1 MKRGFTLVELLA
13 VIIALGIIV
22 GIAVPGITKIME
34 KSRIKAFEA
43 SVKGYIKAADMDN
56 SDRGGLK
63 NYYSIADGIVTE
75 EKTNEN
81 IDVQTGTSENGS
93 LEIDNKGKVNGSIYN
108 NRYCAK
114 IIDSRI
120 NIDEECSYTSFDDGY
135 VIYFNPETSS
145 LCTECEAV
153 STAGTKTG
161 CMKWYAYND
170 NKNEYRLKLILDHN
184 TTPYCQWNDTG
195 KIVDGSTILN
205 SKLKNDTQTWGKEL
219 NPRIISAYEI
229 KKLVS
234 DKLFDGTW
242 GNQIQIPSEYN
253 FLLDNGGNYWTTSI
267 VTNFDY
273 CAWGVGTS
281 DETHE
286 VTYRSVTD
294 SANFGLRPVISIN
307 KDNL

>member
-34 KSRIKAFEA
+34 KSKLKAFEA

-93 LEIDNKGKVNGSIYN
+93 IEIDNKGKVNGSIYN

-120 NIDEECSYTSFDDGY
+120 NIDEECSYTSFDDGD

-145 LCTECEAV
+145 FCTEGEAV

-234 DKLFDGTW
+234 NQSFDGTRYT
-242 GNQIQIPSEYN
+242 NIPITSEYN

-273 CAWGVGTS
+273 CAWGVGRS

>member
-93 LEIDNKGKVNGSIYN
+93 MEIDNKGKVNGSIYN

-120 NIDEECSYTSFDDGY
+120 NIDEECSYTSFDDGD

-145 LCTECEAV
+145 LCTEGETV

-184 TTPYCQWNDTG
+184 TTPSCQWNDTG

-205 SKLKNDTQTWGKEL
+205 SKLKNDTQTWDKEL

-234 DKLFDGTW
+234 DKLFDGTRYT
-242 GNQIQIPSEYN
+242 NIPITSEYN
-253 FLLDNGGNYWTTSI
+253 FLLYNGGNYWTTSV

-273 CAWGVGTS
+273 CAWGVGTT
-281 DETHE
+281 D
-286 VTYRSVTD
+286 VYYRAVAD

>member
-13 VIIALGIIV
+13 VIIALGIVV

-34 KSRIKAFEA
+34 KSKLKAFEV
-43 SVKGYIKAADMDN
+43 SVKGYIKALDMDN

-63 NYYSIADGIVTE
+63 NYYSLTEGIVIE

-93 LEIDNKGKVNGSIYN
+93 IEIDNKGKVNGSIYN

-120 NIDEECSYTSFDDGY
+120 NIDEECSYTSFNDGDI
-135 VIYFNPETSS
+135 IYFNPETSS
-145 LCTECEAV
+145 ICTESEAV

-170 NKNEYRLKLILDHN
+170 NKNEYKLKLILDHN

-205 SKLKNDTQTWGKEL
+205 SKLKNDTQTWDKEL

-234 DKLFDGTW
+234 NQSFDGTRYT
-242 GNQIQIPSEYN
+242 NIPITSEYN
-253 FLLDNGGNYWTTSI
+253 FLLYNGGNYWTTSV

-273 CAWGVGTS
+273 CAWGVGTT
-281 DETHE
+281 D
-286 VTYRSVTD
+286 VYYRAVAD
-294 SANFGLRPVISIN
+294 SSNFGVRPVISIN

>member
-93 LEIDNKGKVNGSIYN
+93 IEIDNKGKVNGSIYN

-120 NIDEECSYTSFDDGY
+120 NIDEECSYTSFDDGD

-145 LCTECEAV
+145 LCTEGEAV

-184 TTPYCQWNDTG
+184 TTPSCQWNDTG

-205 SKLKNDTQTWGKEL
+205 SKLKNDTQTWDKEL

-234 DKLFDGTW
+234 NQSFDGTRYT
-242 GNQIQIPSEYN
+242 NIPITSEYN
-253 FLLDNGGNYWTTSI
+253 FLLYNGGNYWTTSV

-273 CAWGVGTS
+273 CAWGVSTS
-281 DETHE
+281 D
-286 VTYRSVTD
+286 VTYRAVDD

>member
-93 LEIDNKGKVNGSIYN
+93 MEIDNKGKVNGSIYN

-120 NIDEECSYTSFDDGY
+120 NIDEECSYTSFDDGD

-145 LCTECEAV
+145 ICTEVEAV

-170 NKNEYRLKLILDHN
+170 NKNEYKLKLILDHN

>member
-93 LEIDNKGKVNGSIYN
+93 IEIDNKGKVNGSIYN

-120 NIDEECSYTSFDDGY
+120 NIDEECSYTSYNDGD

-145 LCTECEAV
+145 FYTEGEAV
-153 STAGTKTG
+153 STSGTKTG

-184 TTPYCQWNDTG
+184 TTPSCQWNDTG

-205 SKLKNDTQTWGKEL
+205 SKLKNDTQTWDKEL

-234 DKLFDGTW
+234 NQSFDGTRYT
-242 GNQIQIPSEYN
+242 NIPITSEYN
-253 FLLDNGGNYWTTSI
+253 FLLYNGGNYWTTSV

-273 CAWGVGTS
+273 CAWGVGTT
-281 DETHE
+281 D
-286 VTYRSVTD
+286 VYYRAVAD
-294 SANFGLRPVISIN
+294 SSNFGVRPVISIN

>member
-93 LEIDNKGKVNGSIYN
+93 MEIDNKGKVNGSIYN

-120 NIDEECSYTSFDDGY
+120 NIDEECSYTSFDDGD

-145 LCTECEAV
+145 ICTEVEAV

-170 NKNEYRLKLILDHN
+170 NKNEYKLKLILDHN

-234 DKLFDGTW
+234 NQSFNGTW
-242 GNQIQIPSEYN
+242 YTDIPITSEYN

-273 CAWGVGTS
+273 CAWGVGRS

>member
-34 KSRIKAFEA
+34 KSKIKAFEA

-120 NIDEECSYTSFDDGY
+120 NIDEECSYTSFDDGD

-145 LCTECEAV
+145 LCTEGEAV

-170 NKNEYRLKLILDHN
+170 NKNEYKLKLILDHN

-205 SKLKNDTQTWGKEL
+205 SKLKNDTQTWDKEL

-234 DKLFDGTW
+234 NQSFDGTRYT
-242 GNQIQIPSEYN
+242 NIPITSEYN

-267 VTNFDY
+267 VTSFDY
-273 CAWGVGTS
+273 CAWGVGTT
-281 DETHE
+281 D
-286 VTYRSVTD
+286 VYYRAVAD
-294 SANFGLRPVISIN
+294 SSNFGVRPVISIN

>member
-93 LEIDNKGKVNGSIYN
+93 IEIDNKGKVNGSIYN

-120 NIDEECSYTSFDDGY
+120 NIDEECSYTSFDDGD

-145 LCTECEAV
+145 LCTEGEAV

-170 NKNEYRLKLILDHN
+170 NKNEYKLKLILDHN

-205 SKLKNDTQTWGKEL
+205 SKLKNDTQTWDKEL

-234 DKLFDGTW
+234 NQSFDGKW
-242 GNQIQIPSEYN
+242 DKHIPIPSEYN

-273 CAWGVGTS
+273 CAWGVGRS

>member
-13 VIIALGIIV
+13 VIIALGIVV
-22 GIAVPGITKIME
+22 GIAFPGITKIME
-34 KSRIKAFEA
+34 KSKLKAFEA

-120 NIDEECSYTSFDDGY
+120 NIDEECSYTSFDDGD

-145 LCTECEAV
+145 LCTEGEAV

-184 TTPYCQWNDTG
+184 TTPSCQWNDTG

-205 SKLKNDTQTWGKEL
+205 SKLKNDTQTWDKEL

-234 DKLFDGTW
+234 NQSFDGKW
-242 GNQIQIPSEYN
+242 DKHIPIPSEYN

-273 CAWGVGTS
+273 CAWGVGRS

>member
-120 NIDEECSYTSFDDGY
+120 NIDEECSYTSFDDGD

-145 LCTECEAV
+145 LCTEGEAV

-184 TTPYCQWNDTG
+184 TTPSCQWNDTG

-205 SKLKNDTQTWGKEL
+205 SKLKNDTQTWDKEL

-234 DKLFDGTW
+234 NQSFDGKW
-242 GNQIQIPSEYN
+242 DKHIPIPSEYN

-273 CAWGVGTS
+273 CAWGVGRS

>member
-34 KSRIKAFEA
+34 KSKIKAFEA

-93 LEIDNKGKVNGSIYN
+93 IEIDNKGKVNGSIYN

-120 NIDEECSYTSFDDGY
+120 NIDEECSYTSFDDGD

-145 LCTECEAV
+145 ICTEVEAV

-184 TTPYCQWNDTG
+184 TTPSCQWNDTG

-205 SKLKNDTQTWGKEL
+205 SKLKNDTQTWDKEL

-234 DKLFDGTW
+234 NQSFDGTW

>member
-13 VIIALGIIV
+13 VIIVLGIIV

-34 KSRIKAFEA
+34 KSKIKAFEA

-120 NIDEECSYTSFDDGY
+120 NIDEECSYTSFDDGD

-145 LCTECEAV
+145 ICTEGEAV
-153 STAGTKTG
+153 STAGTRTG

-170 NKNEYRLKLILDHN
+170 NKNEYKLKLILDHN

-205 SKLKNDTQTWGKEL
+205 SKLKNDTQTWDKEL

-234 DKLFDGTW
+234 NQSFDGKW
-242 GNQIQIPSEYN
+242 DKHIPIPSEYN

-273 CAWGVGTS
+273 CAWGVGRS

-294 SANFGLRPVISIN
+294 SANLGLRPVISIN

>member
-13 VIIALGIIV
+13 VIIVLGIIV

-34 KSRIKAFEA
+34 KSKIKAFEA

-120 NIDEECSYTSFDDGY
+120 NIDEECSYTSFDDGD

-145 LCTECEAV
+145 LCTEGEAV

-170 NKNEYRLKLILDHN
+170 NKNEYKLKLILDHN
-184 TTPYCQWNDTG
+184 TTPYCQWNNTG
-195 KIVDGSTILN
+195 KVVDGSTILN

-234 DKLFDGTW
+234 NQSFDGKW
-242 GNQIQIPSEYN
+242 DKHIPITSEYN
-253 FLLDNGGNYWTTSI
+253 FLLDNGGNYWTTSV

-273 CAWGVGTS
+273 CAWGVGRS

>member
-34 KSRIKAFEA
+34 KSKIKAFEA

-120 NIDEECSYTSFDDGY
+120 NIDEECSYTSFDDGD

-145 LCTECEAV
+145 LCTEGEAV

-170 NKNEYRLKLILDHN
+170 NKNEYKLKLILDHN

-205 SKLKNDTQTWGKEL
+205 SKLKNDIQTWGKEL

-234 DKLFDGTW
+234 NQSFDGKW
-242 GNQIQIPSEYN
+242 DKHIPIPSEYN

-273 CAWGVGTS
+273 CAWGVGRS

>member
-63 NYYSIADGIVTE
+63 NYYSITEGIVTE

-120 NIDEECSYTSFDDGY
+120 NIDEECSYTSFDDGD

-145 LCTECEAV
+145 LCTEGEAV

-184 TTPYCQWNDTG
+184 TTPSCQWNDTG

-205 SKLKNDTQTWGKEL
+205 SKLKNDTQTWDKEL

-234 DKLFDGTW
+234 NQSFDGTRYT
-242 GNQIQIPSEYN
+242 NIPITSEYN
-253 FLLDNGGNYWTTSI
+253 FLLYNGGNYWTTSV

-273 CAWGVGTS
+273 CAWGVSTS
-281 DETHE
+281 D
-286 VTYRSVTD
+286 VTYRAVDD

>member
-34 KSRIKAFEA
+34 KSKIKAFEA

-120 NIDEECSYTSFDDGY
+120 NIDEECSYTSFDDGD

-145 LCTECEAV
+145 LCTEGEAV

-170 NKNEYRLKLILDHN
+170 NKNEYKLKLILDHN

-205 SKLKNDTQTWGKEL
+205 SKLKNDTQTWDKEL

-234 DKLFDGTW
+234 NQSFDGKW
-242 GNQIQIPSEYN
+242 DKHIPIPSEYN

-273 CAWGVGTS
+273 CAWGVGRS

>member
-93 LEIDNKGKVNGSIYN
+93 MEIDNKGKVNGSIYN

-120 NIDEECSYTSFDDGY
+120 NIDEECSYTSFDDGD

-145 LCTECEAV
+145 LCTEGEAV

-170 NKNEYRLKLILDHN
+170 NKNEYKLKLILDHN

-205 SKLKNDTQTWGKEL
+205 SKLKNDTQTWDKEL

-234 DKLFDGTW
+234 NQSFDGKW
-242 GNQIQIPSEYN
+242 DKHIPIPSEYN

-273 CAWGVGTS
+273 CAWGVGRS

>member
-1 MKRGFTLVELLA
+1 M
-13 VIIALGIIV
+13 
-22 GIAVPGITKIME
+22 
-34 KSRIKAFEA
+34 
-43 SVKGYIKAADMDN
+43 
-56 SDRGGLK
+56 
-63 NYYSIADGIVTE
+63 
-75 EKTNEN
+75 
-81 IDVQTGTSENGS
+81 
-93 LEIDNKGKVNGSIYN
+93 EIDNKGKVNGSIYN

-120 NIDEECSYTSFDDGY
+120 NIDEECSYTSFDDGD

-145 LCTECEAV
+145 LCTEGEAV

-184 TTPYCQWNDTG
+184 TTPSCQWNDTG

-234 DKLFDGTW
+234 YKYFDGKW
-242 GNQIQIPSEYN
+242 DKCMPIPSEYN

-273 CAWGVGTS
+273 CAWGVGRS

-307 KDNL
+307 KHNL

>member
-1 MKRGFTLVELLA
+1 
-13 VIIALGIIV
+13 
-22 GIAVPGITKIME
+22 
-34 KSRIKAFEA
+34 
-43 SVKGYIKAADMDN
+43 
-56 SDRGGLK
+56 
-63 NYYSIADGIVTE
+63 
-75 EKTNEN
+75 
-81 IDVQTGTSENGS
+81 
-93 LEIDNKGKVNGSIYN
+93 
-108 NRYCAK
+108 
-114 IIDSRI
+114 
-120 NIDEECSYTSFDDGY
+120 
-135 VIYFNPETSS
+135 
-145 LCTECEAV
+145 
-153 STAGTKTG
+153 
-161 CMKWYAYND
+161 MKWYAYND

-184 TTPYCQWNDTG
+184 TTPSCQWNDTG

-205 SKLKNDTQTWGKEL
+205 SKLKNDTQTWDKEL

-234 DKLFDGTW
+234 NQSFDGTW

-273 CAWGVGTS
+273 CAWGVGRS

>member
-13 VIIALGIIV
+13 VIIALGIVV

-63 NYYSIADGIVTE
+63 NYYSITDGIVTE

-93 LEIDNKGKVNGSIYN
+93 IEIDNKGKVNGSIYN

-120 NIDEECSYTSFDDGY
+120 NIDEECSYTSYNDGD

-145 LCTECEAV
+145 FCTEGEAV

-184 TTPYCQWNDTG
+184 TTPSCQWNDTG

-205 SKLKNDTQTWGKEL
+205 SKLKNDTQTWDKEL

-234 DKLFDGTW
+234 NQSFDGTRYT
-242 GNQIQIPSEYN
+242 NIPITSEYN
-253 FLLDNGGNYWTTSI
+253 FLLYNGGNYWTTSV

-273 CAWGVGTS
+273 CAWGVGTT
-281 DETHE
+281 D
-286 VTYRSVTD
+286 VYYRAVAD
-294 SANFGLRPVISIN
+294 SSNFGVRPVISIN

>member
-13 VIIALGIIV
+13 VIIALGIVV
-22 GIAVPGITKIME
+22 GIAFPGITKIME
-34 KSRIKAFEA
+34 KSKLKAFEA
-43 SVKGYIKAADMDN
+43 SVKGYIKALDMDN

-63 NYYSIADGIVTE
+63 NYYSLTDGIVTE

-93 LEIDNKGKVNGSIYN
+93 IEIDNKGKVNGSIYN

-120 NIDEECSYTSFDDGY
+120 NIDEECSYTSYNDGD

-145 LCTECEAV
+145 FCTEGEAV

-184 TTPYCQWNDTG
+184 TTPSCQWNDTG

-205 SKLKNDTQTWGKEL
+205 SKLKNDTQTWDKEL

-234 DKLFDGTW
+234 NQSFDGTRYT
-242 GNQIQIPSEYN
+242 NIPITSEYN
-253 FLLDNGGNYWTTSI
+253 FLLYNGGNYWTTSV

-273 CAWGVGTS
+273 CAWGVGTT
-281 DETHE
+281 D
-286 VTYRSVTD
+286 VYYRAVAD
-294 SANFGLRPVISIN
+294 SSNFGVRPVISIN

>member
-13 VIIALGIIV
+13 VIIVLGIIV

-34 KSRIKAFEA
+34 KSKIKAFEA

-120 NIDEECSYTSFDDGY
+120 NIDEECSYTSFDDGD

-145 LCTECEAV
+145 LCTEGEAV

-170 NKNEYRLKLILDHN
+170 NKNEYKLKLILDHN

-234 DKLFDGTW
+234 NQSFDGTW
-242 GNQIQIPSEYN
+242 DKHIPIPSEYN

-273 CAWGVGTS
+273 CAWGVGRS

>member
-13 VIIALGIIV
+13 VIIVLGIIV

-34 KSRIKAFEA
+34 KSKIKAFEA

-120 NIDEECSYTSFDDGY
+120 NIDEECSYTSFDDGD
-135 VIYFNPETSS
+135 VIYFNPETNS
-145 LCTECEAV
+145 LCTEGEAV

-170 NKNEYRLKLILDHN
+170 NKNEYKLKLILDHN

-205 SKLKNDTQTWGKEL
+205 SKLKNDTHTWDKEL

-234 DKLFDGTW
+234 NQSFDGKW
-242 GNQIQIPSEYN
+242 DKHIPIPSEYN

-273 CAWGVGTS
+273 CAWGVGRS

>member
-34 KSRIKAFEA
+34 KSKIKAFEA

-120 NIDEECSYTSFDDGY
+120 NIDEECSYTSFDDGD

-145 LCTECEAV
+145 LCTEGEAV

-205 SKLKNDTQTWGKEL
+205 SKLKNDTQTWDKEL

-234 DKLFDGTW
+234 NQSFDGKW
-242 GNQIQIPSEYN
+242 DKHIPIPSEYN

-273 CAWGVGTS
+273 CAWGVGRS

>member
-34 KSRIKAFEA
+34 KSKIKAFEA

-93 LEIDNKGKVNGSIYN
+93 IEIDNKGKVNGSIYN

-120 NIDEECSYTSFDDGY
+120 NIDEECSYTSFDDGD

-145 LCTECEAV
+145 LCTEGEAV

-184 TTPYCQWNDTG
+184 TTPSCQWNDTG

-205 SKLKNDTQTWGKEL
+205 SKLKNDTQTWDKEL

-234 DKLFDGTW
+234 NQSFDGTRYT
-242 GNQIQIPSEYN
+242 NIPITSEYN
-253 FLLDNGGNYWTTSI
+253 FLLYNGGNYWTTSV

-273 CAWGVGTS
+273 CAWGVSTS
-281 DETHE
+281 D
-286 VTYRSVTD
+286 VTYRAVDD

>member
-34 KSRIKAFEA
+34 KSKIKAFEA

-120 NIDEECSYTSFDDGY
+120 NIDEECSYTSFDDGD

-145 LCTECEAV
+145 ICTEGEAV

-170 NKNEYRLKLILDHN
+170 NKNEYKLKLILDHN

-205 SKLKNDTQTWGKEL
+205 SKLKNDTQTWDKEL

-234 DKLFDGTW
+234 NQSFDGKW
-242 GNQIQIPSEYN
+242 DKHIPIPSEYN

-273 CAWGVGTS
+273 CAWGVGRS

>member
-93 LEIDNKGKVNGSIYN
+93 MEIDNKGKVNGSIYN

-120 NIDEECSYTSFDDGY
+120 NIDEECSYTSFDDGD

-145 LCTECEAV
+145 LCTEGEAV

-205 SKLKNDTQTWGKEL
+205 SKLKNDTQTWDKEL

-234 DKLFDGTW
+234 NQSFDGKW
-242 GNQIQIPSEYN
+242 DKHIQIPSEYN

-273 CAWGVGTS
+273 CAWGVGTT
-281 DETHE
+281 D
-286 VTYRSVTD
+286 VYYRAVAD
-294 SANFGLRPVISIN
+294 SSNFGVRPVISIN

>member
-34 KSRIKAFEA
+34 KSKIKAFEA

-120 NIDEECSYTSFDDGY
+120 NIDEECSYTSFDDGD

-145 LCTECEAV
+145 LCTEGEAV

-205 SKLKNDTQTWGKEL
+205 SKLKNDTQTWDKEL

-234 DKLFDGTW
+234 NQSFDGTRYT
-242 GNQIQIPSEYN
+242 NIQIPSEYN

-273 CAWGVGTS
+273 CAWGVGRS

-286 VTYRSVTD
+286 VTYRSVSD

>member
-13 VIIALGIIV
+13 VIIALGIVV

-63 NYYSIADGIVTE
+63 NYYSITEGIVTE

-93 LEIDNKGKVNGSIYN
+93 MEIDNKGKVNGSIYN

-120 NIDEECSYTSFDDGY
+120 NIDEECSYTSFDDGD

-145 LCTECEAV
+145 ICSEGEAV

-184 TTPYCQWNDTG
+184 TTPSCQWNDTG

-205 SKLKNDTQTWGKEL
+205 SKLKNDTQTWDKEL

-234 DKLFDGTW
+234 NQSFDGTW

-281 DETHE
+281 D
-286 VTYRSVTD
+286 VTYRSVDD

>member
-34 KSRIKAFEA
+34 KSKIKAFEA

-120 NIDEECSYTSFDDGY
+120 NIDEECSYTSFDDGD

-145 LCTECEAV
+145 LCTEGEAV

-184 TTPYCQWNDTG
+184 TTPSCQWNDTG

-205 SKLKNDTQTWGKEL
+205 SKLKNDTQTWDKEL

-234 DKLFDGTW
+234 NQSFDGTW
-242 GNQIQIPSEYN
+242 QTNIPIPSEYN

-273 CAWGVGTS
+273 CAWGVGRS

>member
-13 VIIALGIIV
+13 VIIVLGIIV

-34 KSRIKAFEA
+34 KSKIKAFEA
-43 SVKGYIKAADMDN
+43 SIKGYIKAADMDN

-120 NIDEECSYTSFDDGY
+120 NIDEECSYTSFDDGD

-145 LCTECEAV
+145 LCTEGEAV

-170 NKNEYRLKLILDHN
+170 NKNEYKLKLILDHN

-205 SKLKNDTQTWGKEL
+205 SKLKNDTQTWDKEL

-234 DKLFDGTW
+234 NQSFDGKW
-242 GNQIQIPSEYN
+242 DKHIPIPSEYN
-253 FLLDNGGNYWTTSI
+253 FLLDNGGNYWTTSV

-273 CAWGVGTS
+273 CAWGVSTS
-281 DETHE
+281 D
-286 VTYRSVTD
+286 VTYRAVDD

>member
-93 LEIDNKGKVNGSIYN
+93 MEIDNKGKVNGSIYN

-120 NIDEECSYTSFDDGY
+120 NIDEECSYTSFDDGD

-145 LCTECEAV
+145 LCTEGEAV

-184 TTPYCQWNDTG
+184 TTPSCQWNDTG

-205 SKLKNDTQTWGKEL
+205 SKLKNDTQTWDKEL

-234 DKLFDGTW
+234 NQSFDGTW

-281 DETHE
+281 D
-286 VTYRSVTD
+286 VTYRSVDD

>member
-13 VIIALGIIV
+13 VIIALGIVV

-34 KSRIKAFEA
+34 KSKLKAFEA
-43 SVKGYIKAADMDN
+43 SVKGYIKALDMDN

-63 NYYSIADGIVTE
+63 NYYSLTEGIVTE

-93 LEIDNKGKVNGSIYN
+93 IEIDNKGKVNGSIYN

-120 NIDEECSYTSFDDGY
+120 NIDEECSYTSFDDGDT
-135 VIYFNPETSS
+135 IYFNPETSS
-145 LCTECEAV
+145 LCTEGEAV

-184 TTPYCQWNDTG
+184 TTPSCQWNNTG
-195 KIVDGSTILN
+195 KVVDGSTILT
-205 SKLKNDTQTWGKEL
+205 SIFKSDTQTWDKEL

-234 DKLFDGTW
+234 NQSFDGTRYTK
-242 GNQIQIPSEYN
+242 IPITSEYN

-273 CAWGVGTS
+273 CAWGVGRS

>member
-63 NYYSIADGIVTE
+63 NYYSITEGIVTE

-120 NIDEECSYTSFDDGY
+120 NIDEECSYTSFDDGD

-145 LCTECEAV
+145 LCTEGEAV

-170 NKNEYRLKLILDHN
+170 NKNENKLKLILDHN
-184 TTPYCQWNDTG
+184 TTPSCQWNDTG

-205 SKLKNDTQTWGKEL
+205 SKLKNDTQTWDKEL

-229 KKLVS
+229 KKLIS
-234 DKLFDGTW
+234 NQSFDGTRYT
-242 GNQIQIPSEYN
+242 NIPITSEYN
-253 FLLDNGGNYWTTSI
+253 FLLYNGGNYWTTSV

-273 CAWGVGTS
+273 CAWGVGTT
-281 DETHE
+281 D
-286 VTYRSVTD
+286 VYYRAVDD
-294 SANFGLRPVISIN
+294 SANFGVRPVISIN

>member
-120 NIDEECSYTSFDDGY
+120 NIDEECSYTSFDDGD

-145 LCTECEAV
+145 LCTEGEAV

-170 NKNEYRLKLILDHN
+170 NKNEYKLKLILDHN

-205 SKLKNDTQTWGKEL
+205 SKLKNDTQTWDKEL

-234 DKLFDGTW
+234 NQSFDGTRYT
-242 GNQIQIPSEYN
+242 NIPITSEYN
-253 FLLDNGGNYWTTSI
+253 FLLYNGGNYWTTSV
-267 VTNFDY
+267 VTSYDY

-281 DETHE
+281 D
-286 VTYRSVTD
+286 VTYRAVDD

>member
-13 VIIALGIIV
+13 VIIALGIVV
-22 GIAVPGITKIME
+22 GIAFPGITKIME
-34 KSRIKAFEA
+34 KSKLKAFEA
-43 SVKGYIKAADMDN
+43 SVKGYIKALDMDN

-93 LEIDNKGKVNGSIYN
+93 IEIDNKGKVNGSIYN

-120 NIDEECSYTSFDDGY
+120 NIDEECSYTSYNDGD

-145 LCTECEAV
+145 FCTEGEAV

-184 TTPYCQWNDTG
+184 TTPSCQWNDTG

-205 SKLKNDTQTWGKEL
+205 SKLKNDTQTWDKEL

-234 DKLFDGTW
+234 NQSFDGTRYT
-242 GNQIQIPSEYN
+242 NIPITSEYN
-253 FLLDNGGNYWTTSI
+253 FLLYNGGNYWTTSV

-273 CAWGVGTS
+273 CAWGVGTT
-281 DETHE
+281 D
-286 VTYRSVTD
+286 VYYRAVAD
-294 SANFGLRPVISIN
+294 AANFGVRPVISIN
-307 KDNL
+307 KNNL

>member
-13 VIIALGIIV
+13 VIIALGIVV
-22 GIAVPGITKIME
+22 GIAFPGITKIME
-34 KSRIKAFEA
+34 KSKIKAFEA

-120 NIDEECSYTSFDDGY
+120 NIDEECSYTSFDDGD

-145 LCTECEAV
+145 FCTEGEAV

-205 SKLKNDTQTWGKEL
+205 SKLKNDTQTWDKEL

-234 DKLFDGTW
+234 NQSFDGTRYT
-242 GNQIQIPSEYN
+242 NIPITSEYN
-253 FLLDNGGNYWTTSI
+253 FLLYNGGNYWTTSI

-273 CAWGVGTS
+273 CAWGVGRS

-286 VTYRSVTD
+286 VTYRSVSD

>member
-93 LEIDNKGKVNGSIYN
+93 MEIDNKGKVNGSIYN

-120 NIDEECSYTSFDDGY
+120 NIDEECSYTSFDDGD

-145 LCTECEAV
+145 LCTEGEAV

-170 NKNEYRLKLILDHN
+170 NKNEYKLKLILDHN
-184 TTPYCQWNDTG
+184 TTPYCQWNNTG
-195 KIVDGSTILN
+195 KVVDGSTILN

-234 DKLFDGTW
+234 NQSFDGKW
-242 GNQIQIPSEYN
+242 DKHIPIPSEYN

-273 CAWGVGTS
+273 CAWGVNRS
-281 DETHE
+281 DESHV
-286 VTYRSVTD
+286 VTYRAVAD
-294 SANFGLRPVISIN
+294 AANFGLRPVISIN